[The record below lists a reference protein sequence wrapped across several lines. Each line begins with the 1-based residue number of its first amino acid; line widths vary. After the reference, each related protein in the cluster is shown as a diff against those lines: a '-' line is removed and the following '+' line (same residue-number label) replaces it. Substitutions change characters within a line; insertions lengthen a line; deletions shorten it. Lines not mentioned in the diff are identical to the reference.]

1 LRWVIARG
9 TERQTI
15 FREDR
20 DREDVFDRLGG
31 MPETGALTV
40 DA

>member
-1 LRWVIARG
+1 LHWVIARG

-15 FREDR
+15 FRDDR
-20 DREDVFDRLGG
+20 DREDFVDRLGG
-31 MPETGALTV
+31 LAETGALTV